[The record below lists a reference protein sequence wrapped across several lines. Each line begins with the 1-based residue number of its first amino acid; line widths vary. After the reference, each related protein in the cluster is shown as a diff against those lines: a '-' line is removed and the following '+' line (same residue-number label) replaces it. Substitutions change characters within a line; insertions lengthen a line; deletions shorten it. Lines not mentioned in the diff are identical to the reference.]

1 MIKNVIFDMDGTILN
16 TLDDLCDSVNYML
29 SECGY
34 PSVTIEE
41 VRGFVGNG
49 VQLLIKRAL
58 KRDVAEAEFN
68 RCMAVFSAHYDR
80 NKENKTAPYDGIF
93 NLMQLLKTAGI
104 RMAVVSNKY
113 DKAVKSL
120 TQKLF
125 AEFISVAI
133 GEGDGIMPK
142 PASDGVIKAMK
153 DLGAH
158 PYDTVYVGDSDVDYM
173 TALNSRL
180 PFIGVTWGFRSEEL
194 LKSLGTIY
202 IAHNPEDIYKIINV
216 RRFALV
222 GHGLKHTLSPQLHA
236 KLFAY
241 SGINAEYLVYD
252 VDDVEK
258 FFPIADGL
266 NVTIPHK
273 KTYIN
278 KLCSVDTFASEL
290 GAINCVDEKYCGY
303 NTDYYGFITDFNK
316 FCSLKNAS
324 VLVIGYGGAGRVIVR
339 ALMEAGHRVTVAIRG
354 DHSKV
359 DVNCN
364 IIDIDSLN
372 QISDSFDVLVNA
384 TPIGMYPNI
393 NAIPVDKS
401 VIKNCNYVYDVI
413 YNPTVTQ
420 LVDYALANGKK
431 AKTAMGMLVY
441 QAVKAH
447 EIWYGAQFNDGD
459 IANIIAELNAM
470 L

>member
-16 TLDDLCDSVNYML
+16 TLDDLCDSVNFML

-34 PSVTIEE
+34 PSVTIDE
-41 VRGFVGNG
+41 VRSYVGNG
-49 VQLLIKRAL
+49 VRLLIKRAL
-58 KRDVAEAEFN
+58 KRDVDEAEFN
-68 RCMAVFSAHYDR
+68 KCMAVFSAHYDR
-80 NKENKTAPYDGIF
+80 NKENKTAPYDGIIK
-93 NLMQLLKTAGI
+93 LMQTLKTAGI
-104 RMAVVSNKY
+104 NMAVVSNKY

-125 AEFISVAI
+125 GDYITVAI
-133 GEGDGIMPK
+133 GEGEGVMPK
-142 PASDGVIKAMK
+142 PAPDGVYKAMN

-194 LKSLGTIY
+194 LKSLGAIY
-202 IAHNPEDIYKIINV
+202 IAHNPKDIYEIIRV
-216 RRFALV
+216 RRYALV
-222 GHGLKHTLSPQLHA
+222 GHGLKHTMSPQLHA
-236 KLFAY
+236 KLFAF
-241 SGINAEYLVYD
+241 SGINVEYVVYD
-252 VDDVEK
+252 VDDIET
-258 FFPIADGL
+258 FYPITDGL

-278 KLCSVDTFASEL
+278 KLCSVDAFAAEL
-290 GAINCVDEKYCGY
+290 GAINCVDDKYCGY
-303 NTDYYGFITDFNK
+303 NTDYYGFLTDFNR

-324 VLVIGYGGAGRVIVR
+324 ALVIGYGGVGRVIAR
-339 ALMEAGHRVTVAIRG
+339 ALIDAGHDVTVAIRG

-359 DVNCN
+359 DINCKV
-364 IIDIDSLN
+364 IDVKSLN
-372 QISDSFDVLVNA
+372 NSVNRYDVLVNA

-393 NAIPVDKS
+393 DAMPVDKA
-401 VIKNCNYVYDVI
+401 VIEKCDYIYDAI
-413 YNPTVTQ
+413 YNPTITQ
-420 LVDYALANGKK
+420 LVAYALAKGKK

-447 EIWYGAQFNDGD
+447 EIWYGAQFEDSD
-459 IANIIAELNAM
+459 IDNAINELNAM